1 MVTTFATPL
10 IKVVTNPSTKK
21 GISSFVTSLFKN
33 KGVQAGTGIAA
44 IGASIG
50 FTGNQV
56 QEQTKG
62 LPTGTSGII
71 LIGIVLLVV
80 FLVMKR

>member
-10 IKVVTNPSTKK
+10 VKVVSNPSTKK
-21 GISSFVTSLFKN
+21 GIAGFVTSLFKN
-33 KGVQAGTGIAA
+33 KGVQAGVGLAS

-56 QEQTKG
+56 KEQTKG
-62 LPTGTSGII
+62 LPDGVSG
-71 LIGIVLLVV
+71 LVLVAIV
-80 FLVMKR
+80 FLVLILVIKK